1 MRALLVHSPS
11 ATRDLIAEVLGSLAW
26 EVTVVPDAESARSRF
41 ATAAFPLVLVDD
53 ADLEAE
59 DIIRALRAVPLDP
72 LRPMPYLVA
81 STGRT
86 GAEAFEALLVAG
98 ADQVVPR
105 PIGPGGI
112 REQASAAAER
122 LGACPV
128 PPVGLPLDG
137 LEETLRLHTAQLEE
151 LFASA
156 PEGIAVLDEVGRVL
170 RINGEF
176 TRMFGFAPREALG
189 RPVDDLTVPQNLR
202 GDAHEILRA
211 VSRGERVSSET
222 VRQRNDGTI
231 LHVSLLATP
240 IRLRDGKLGSFRI
253 YRDITERKN
262 WERSVRASE
271 ERFRQLAENIQAV
284 FYMKDALNTE
294 TLYVSPAYE
303 TVWGRPVE
311 ALYRD
316 PDSWTETLHPA
327 DRSRVLA
334 ARPISLFA
342 PSDIEYRIVRPDGVV
357 RWVRDRSFP
366 VRDEHGEAYRHAG
379 IAEDVTERRLTE
391 EALRESEERNR
402 ALLDALPDLFF
413 QLHRDGTVI
422 GYHAGDGTELA
433 PGVED
438 AIGASIHD
446 LLTAPVADR
455 CLTAVE
461 EAFRTQR
468 VQLFEYEQKVGDG
481 VRRLEARVVVSGA
494 DRALVIARDV
504 TERRRAEAAL
514 RESEARYRTL
524 FDQAPVGVFQY
535 DASLRVTGCNAA
547 FLQLVRTPVDRVV
560 GLDLRR
566 LRDPRLIPALEA
578 AIEGR
583 SASYEGEYRATTSA
597 TQLWISAHLSPLRDA
612 SGEVAGAIGVVEDV
626 SERRAAEAEIARVNH
641 ELRRR
646 TAEVEE
652 ALRARSQFY
661 VSMNHELRTPI
672 SAIMLYNELLLSGA
686 MGDLS
691 DEQRDAVDQS
701 YKASAH
707 LLELVQDVL
716 DLSKVE
722 AGKVEIR
729 ATETY
734 LPELLEDLLATVRPL
749 VDSHGV
755 ELVVEGSRS
764 VPALF
769 VDPRRLRQI
778 LLNLISN
785 AVRFAQRK
793 PVTIRCGL
801 LEGDHV
807 EIEVVD
813 RGDGIPGGDLE
824 RIFEEFVQAGPP
836 GSGTGLGLPI
846 SRRLATLMQ
855 GRLDAVSQPGAGST
869 FRLLLPL
876 RYRPDP
882 MSL

>member
-26 EVTVVPDAESARSRF
+26 EVTVVPDGDSARSRF
-41 ATAAFPLVLVDD
+41 ATAAFPLILVDD
-53 ADLEAE
+53 ADLEAAA
-59 DIIRALRAVPLDP
+59 IIRSLREIPLDP
-72 LRPMPYLVA
+72 LQPIPYLVA
-81 STGRT
+81 STCRT
-86 GAEAFEALLVAG
+86 ETEAMEALRAAG

-105 PIGPGGI
+105 PLGPGGI
-112 REQASAAAER
+112 REQASAAAQR
-122 LGACPV
+122 LGTCPL
-128 PPVGLPLDG
+128 PPVGLPLHG
-137 LEETLRLHTAQLEE
+137 LEETLRLHTAHLEE

-176 TRMFGFAPREALG
+176 TRMFGYSPREALG
-189 RPVDDLTVPQNLR
+189 RPVDDLTVPIHLR
-202 GDAHEILRA
+202 GEAHEILRA
-211 VSRGERVSSET
+211 VSRGERVARET
-222 VRQRNDGTI
+222 VRHRADGTT

-240 IRLRDGKLGSFRI
+240 IHLRDGKLGSFRI
-253 YRDITERKN
+253 YRDITERKS

-311 ALYRD
+311 TLYRD
-316 PDSWTETLHPA
+316 PDAWTEPLHPA
-327 DRSRVLA
+327 DRARVLA
-334 ARPISLFA
+334 NRPISLVA
-342 PSDIEYRIVRPDGVV
+342 PSDIEYRIVRPEGEV

-391 EALRESEERNR
+391 QALRESEERNR
-402 ALLDALPDLFF
+402 ALLDALPDLIL

-446 LLTAPVADR
+446 LLAAPVADR
-455 CLTAVE
+455 CLRTVE
-461 EAFRTQR
+461 EAFRTRR
-468 VQLFEYEQKVGDG
+468 VQRFEYEQKVGEG
-481 VRRLEARVVVSGA
+481 IRVLEARVVVSGA

-504 TERRRAEAAL
+504 TEGRRAEVAL

-524 FDQAPVGVFQY
+524 FDQTPVGVFQY

-547 FLQLVRTPVDRVV
+547 FVQLVRTPVDRVV

-578 AIEGR
+578 AVEGGV
-583 SASYEGEYRATTSA
+583 ASYEGEYRAAASGVD
-597 TQLWISAHLSPLRDA
+597 LWISAHLSPLRDS
-612 SGEVAGAIGVVEDV
+612 SGAVVGGIGVVEDV
-626 SERRAAEAEIARVNH
+626 SERRAAEAEIARVNG

-652 ALRARSQFY
+652 ALRARNQFY

-672 SAIMLYNELLLSGA
+672 SAIMLYNELLLTGA
-686 MGDLS
+686 LGDLP
-691 DEQRDAVDQS
+691 DEQRDAVEQS

-722 AGKVEIR
+722 AGKMEIR
-729 ATETY
+729 SVDTY
-734 LPELLEDLLATVRPL
+734 LPELLDDLLATVRPL

-755 ELVVEGSRS
+755 ELEVEGSHS

-793 PVTIRCGL
+793 PVTIRCRELGGG
-801 LEGDHV
+801 EVG
-807 EIEVVD
+807 IEVVD
-813 RGDGIPGGDLE
+813 RGTGIPPEDME
-824 RIFEEFVQAGPP
+824 RIFEEFVQATPL

-855 GRLDAVSQPGAGST
+855 GRLEAASQPGVGST
-869 FRLLLPL
+869 FRLVLPL
-876 RYRPDP
+876 RYRPDS